1 MATSTTHYEEAQ
13 FLMSGSEPIEA
24 TATHA
29 ADDVIREL
37 TAFQQSFDRS
47 LTQASSPPQALARR
61 KKSLLVPASEA
72 TPMGLATE
80 FLRDRYTDDERRP
93 RLARWAHEWYRMR
106 DGYYRVVDDEAMRAE
121 LWGFLDNV
129 TVVVH
134 DDDGVRHEPLT
145 PRRAMVSEVEEALWA
160 DGQAPRVDVEP
171 PTWLSGR
178 TDMPP
183 EDLLVCPNGLLHLPS
198 RRFLPPD
205 PDLFT
210 PYGIQVPYLEDVPEP
225 SAWLQFLNELWPDE
239 PDCIEALQMMMG
251 YFLTP
256 DTTHHKI
263 FLLVGSRRSGKGT
276 IGRVIQA
283 IMGGRN
289 VATPTLNSLEQPF
302 GMQQLLGRSVAIV
315 GDARLSGRADQA
327 VIVERLLSIS
337 GEDSV
342 SVDRK
347 HLTAVALRLRARVL
361 LMSNVLPTLTDAS
374 GAFASRFQLLHFK
387 QSFFGREDRTL
398 LGRLLTELP
407 GILKWCIEGW
417 HALRA
422 RGHFLTPRSSEALM
436 SEFRELTSPLS
447 QFLSEC
453 CVVDDNL
460 RIEISR
466 LFEQWQSWCKKAGRD
481 HPGSVQSF
489 SRDLRSIQPN
499 LVTTQPRLPD
509 GSRPRFYQGLGLR

>member
-1 MATSTTHYEEAQ
+1 MATSTTHYEKER
-13 FLMSGSEPIEA
+13 FPMSGSKTVDT
-24 TATHA
+24 TAPNA

-37 TAFQQSFDRS
+37 AAFQETFDRS
-47 LTQASSPPQALARR
+47 LTPAAAPSQKLARR
-61 KKSLLVPASEA
+61 QKSLLVPVSET
-72 TPMGLATE
+72 TPMGLASA
-80 FLRDRYTDDERRP
+80 FLRDRYTDDAQRP
-93 RLARWAHEWYRMR
+93 LLARWAHEWYRMR
-106 DGYYRVVDDEAMRAE
+106 DGYFRVVDDEAMRAE
-121 LWGFLDNV
+121 IWGFLDTV
-129 TVVVH
+129 TVVIH
-134 DDDGVRHEPLT
+134 DEDGVRHEPLV
-145 PRRAMVSEVEEALWA
+145 PRRAMVSEVEEALRA
-160 DGQAPRVDVEP
+160 DGRAPRVGWEP
-171 PTWLSGR
+171 PSWLSGR

-210 PYGIQVPYLEDVPEP
+210 PYGIQVPYLEDAPEP
-225 SAWLQFLNELWPDE
+225 AAWLRFLHALWPDE

-256 DTTHHKI
+256 DTSHHKL

-283 IMGGRN
+283 IMGARN

-347 HLTAVALRLRARVL
+347 HLSALALRLRARVL

-387 QSFFGREDRTL
+387 ESFFGREDRTL
-398 LGRLLTELP
+398 LARLLAELP
-407 GILKWCIEGW
+407 GILKWSIEGW

-422 RGHFLTPRSSEALM
+422 RGQFLTPRTSEVLM
-436 SEFRELTSPLS
+436 SEFRELTSPIS
-447 QFLSEC
+447 QFLAEC
-453 CVVDDNL
+453 CVVDGSL

-481 HPGSVQSF
+481 HPGSVQTF
-489 SRDLRSIQPN
+489 SRDLRSVHPN
-499 LVTTQPRLPD
+499 LTVTQPRLPD